1 MKENPV
7 RDLLSALVKFVAEIV
22 TSVASS
28 MLVVVA
34 SFCFATFVSAG
45 LLWHFEWPLV
55 LSPVGGL
62 IVVGVMPAL
71 WNDD

>member
-28 MLVVVA
+28 MLVVVVT
-34 SFCFATFVSAG
+34 FCFATFVSAG
-45 LLWHFEWPLV
+45 LLWYSQWPLV

-62 IVVGVMPAL
+62 IVVGVMLAF
-71 WNDD
+71 WSDH

>member
-1 MKENPV
+1 M
-7 RDLLSALVKFVAEIV
+7 RSLLSAIVKFVADADSV